1 MRPTVRIFHNPGC
14 SKCRQSI
21 QLLENQDLDL
31 EIVEYLQNPPS
42 VDELGEILALLGL
55 EPRELMRKHE
65 APYTEL
71 NLDNDTLSREALI
84 QAMVDHPVL
93 IERPIVVHGKLATIG
108 RPPQKILEIL

>member
-1 MRPTVRIFHNPGC
+1 MSSTVRIFYNPAC
-14 SKCRQSI
+14 SKCRHSI
-21 QLLENQDLDL
+21 QLLDGQDLNV

-42 VDELGEILALLGL
+42 VDELSEILALLGL

-71 NLDNDTLSREALI
+71 NLDDDTLSREALI
-84 QAMVDHPVL
+84 QAMVDHPIL

-108 RPPQKILEIL
+108 RPPEKILEIL